1 MGLLIRIVEKEA
13 NQNREDYQM
22 DDLFEK
28 MMEELDRMLE
38 REGEEEE
45 PHIEEKSDNEVVNDI
60 LDSILQHVEGLKQK
74 YSETSR
80 EKEHEL
86 IEALYSA
93 NTEIIEEAENGIRAK
108 MARKLLV
115 GEEIRIAKAADAINA
130 TAYYK
135 NGGVIEIR
143 KNY

>member
-45 PHIEEKSDNEVVNDI
+45 PYIEEKSDNEVVNDI

-93 NTEIIEEAENGIRAK
+93 ATEIIEEAENGIRAK

-115 GEEIRIAKAADAINA
+115 GEEIRIAKAADALNA